1 MTALLAFLRSD
12 AAKYILVAVALFAFL
27 GGLIWWATR
36 AQDKAVTQARDAG
49 AATQRST
56 DLETTLERTK
66 EANHAREEIRSGT
79 GSARYDECLRSA
91 GSTAANCQRF
101 LPQ

>member
-1 MTALLAFLRSD
+1 MIPLAFLRSD
-12 AAKYILVAVALFAFL
+12 AAKYILAALAVIAVINT
-27 GGLIWWATR
+27 LIWWATS

-66 EANHAREEIRSGT
+66 EANDAREEIRSGT
-79 GSARYDECLRSA
+79 GSARYDECVRSA

-101 LPQ
+101 MHQ